1 MQPSQNTISQD
12 IKTLADWVYEQFNP
26 TDPIEVQNILD
37 KPYHFKYCVGETIET
52 PDQVSRKVVDRQY
65 EEITFEPGE
74 TKILM
79 GAAAYIFV
87 CGIAPQYVFQISG
100 ADATGDIQQLVDAA
114 ALAIIGKVGYSRHAE
129 VAAAPRN
136 AGTPTLQR
144 TPVNEPSAPVG
155 HNPNVVA
162 DDEGDLQ
169 NTTDDNDDS
178 EDAFEN
184 LNDDPVTTGFNVGD
198 DVYQVTRSGKG
209 LKNGEPITAEE
220 LEDARAEDAKRK
232 A

>member
-1 MQPSQNTISQD
+1 MQPSQITIPQD
-12 IKTLADWVYEQFNP
+12 IKTLADWVYTQFNP

-87 CGIAPQYVFQISG
+87 CGIAPQYVFHING
-100 ADATGDIQQLVDAA
+100 AEATGDIQQLVDAA
-114 ALAIIGKVGYSRHAE
+114 ALSIIGKVGYSRRTE
-129 VAAAPRN
+129 TAAAPAN
-136 AGTPTLQR
+136 AGLPTVAR
-144 TPVNEPSAPVG
+144 TPVSEPTAPVG
-155 HNPNVVA
+155 HNPNSVV
-162 DDEGDLQ
+162 DDEGNLPPQ
-169 NTTDDNDDS
+169 TDDSD
-178 EDAFEN
+178 DAFEN
-184 LNDDPVTTGFNVGD
+184 LNPPATEFVLGNDFYDTLANG
-198 DVYQVTRSGKG
+198 RRR
-209 LKNGEPITAEE
+209 KNKVFISADEFAA
-220 LEDARAEDAKRK
+220 ARAEYAKLN

>member
-12 IKTLADWVYEQFNP
+12 IKTLADWVYEQFKP

-37 KPYHFKYCVGETIET
+37 KSYHFKYCVGETIET

-114 ALAIIGKVGYSRHAE
+114 ALSIIGKVGYSRHTE
-129 VAAAPRN
+129 AAKAPRN
-136 AGTPTLQR
+136 AGLPTLQR
-144 TPVNEPSAPVG
+144 TPVNEPSAPAG
-155 HNPNVVA
+155 HNPNAVV
-162 DDEGDLQ
+162 DDGGALPSQDEP
-169 NTTDDNDDS
+169 NDDAFANLGTVDARFSVVPADDS
-178 EDAFEN
+178 EDGEAHFYV
-184 LNDDPVTTGFNVGD
+184 D
-198 DVYQVTRSGKG
+198 GKEVD
-209 LKNGEPITAEE
+209 NATYNE
-220 LEDARAEDAKRK
+220 ARNADAK

>member
-37 KPYHFKYCVGETIET
+37 KQYHFRYCVGETIET

-129 VAAAPRN
+129 AAAAPRN
-136 AGTPTLQR
+136 AGLPTLQR
-144 TPVNEPSAPVG
+144 TPVNEPTAPEG

-162 DDEGDLQ
+162 DDEGGLK
-169 NTTDDNDDS
+169 NTAEDS
-178 EDAFEN
+178 EDAFDN
-184 LNDDPVTTGFNVGD
+184 LNDDPVASGFNIGD

-209 LKNGEPITAEE
+209 IKNGQAITAKE
-220 LEDARAEDAKRK
+220 LEAARAENANK